1 MGQTVRFVPA
11 RHSGA
16 DYIRYG
22 PEGVRK
28 LKKLEEAEENK
39 RKPKDSSAEITL
51 DDIILAGLERGL
63 TMSDLRRMQVGQ
75 VVDFTIAY
83 NDRQKA
89 AEKAQK
95 RAEKQGNK
103 RKASQNDINAFFG

>member
-11 RHSGA
+11 RRSGA

-22 PEGVRK
+22 PQGVRK
-28 LKKLEEAEENK
+28 LKKLEEAEESK
-39 RKPKDSSAEITL
+39 RKSEKSSAITL
-51 DDIILAGLERGL
+51 DDIILAGIERGL
-63 TMSDLRRMQVGQ
+63 MMSDIRRMQLGQ
-75 VVDFTIAY
+75 VVDFVVAY

-95 RAEKQGNK
+95 RAEKYGNK